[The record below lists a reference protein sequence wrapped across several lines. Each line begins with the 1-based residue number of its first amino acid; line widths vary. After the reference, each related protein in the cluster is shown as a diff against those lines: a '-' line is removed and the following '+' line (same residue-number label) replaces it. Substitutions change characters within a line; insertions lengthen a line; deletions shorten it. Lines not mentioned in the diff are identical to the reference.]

1 MSRELLIRLTYG
13 LRFVAACPAGTHFL
27 PVSPTPDDV
36 CCLGSANF
44 CTFFDRRGR
53 VLLLI
58 PLWYLARVLFDL
70 YSWAVFIGFL
80 FMGWLAAPLTHL
92 LFGFLAWFF
101 EGRQSWLGG
110 LVSLAWW
117 LGLFW
122 FLFSVLDNCE
132 SVCLLVTRL
141 G

>member
-1 MSRELLIRLTYG
+1 MSVVLDRPIFARFLT
-13 LRFVAACPAGTHFL
+13 AGGECSF
-27 PVSPTPDDV
+27 
-36 CCLGSANF
+36 
-44 CTFFDRRGR
+44 
-53 VLLLI
+53 LI

-70 YSWAVFIGFL
+70 YSWTVFIGFL

-122 FLFSVLDNCE
+122 FLFSVLNNCE
-132 SVCLLVTRL
+132 SVSLLVTRL